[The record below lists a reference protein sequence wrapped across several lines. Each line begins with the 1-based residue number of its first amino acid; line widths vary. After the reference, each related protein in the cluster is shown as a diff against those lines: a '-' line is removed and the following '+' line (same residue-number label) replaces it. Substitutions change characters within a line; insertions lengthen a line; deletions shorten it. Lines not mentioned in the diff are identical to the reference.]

1 MYMKSK
7 SLIISAFTAMAAL
20 SACTEDESIL
30 GSNGN
35 RLDVSASI
43 PALTR
48 AAIEGTQLPENAQLG
63 VSLFNPDGSDYD
75 GKQQGYKNVL
85 YKSEI
90 LTTGGGKM
98 EQCKSHY
105 PIAFKG

>member
-1 MYMKSK
+1 MKTK
-7 SLIISAFTAMAAL
+7 SLILSAFTAMAAL

-30 GSNGN
+30 GADSGN
-35 RLDVSASI
+35 QLQVSASI

-90 LTTGGGKM
+90 LTTGGG
-98 EQCKSHY
+98 
-105 PIAFKG
+105 

>member
-1 MYMKSK
+1 MYMKTK
-7 SLIISAFTAMAAL
+7 NLILSAFTAMAAL

-35 RLDVSASI
+35 QLDVSASI

-48 AAIEGTQLPENAQLG
+48 AAIEGTQLPEGAQLG
-63 VSLFNPDGSDYD
+63 ISLFNPDGTDYD

-85 YKSEI
+85 YKSEM

-98 EQCKSHY
+98 EQCESHY
-105 PIAFKG
+105 TFTF